1 MDPFAL
7 NTLVSEL
14 SIFGVKVELWMFM
27 AVGMVIAV
35 IIGLREY
42 RRAIRLVALMPAL
55 TIKEVRDRVQAY
67 LLFVFVS
74 GVALPELHARRRQP
88 RRQRT
93 SL

>member
-35 IIGLREY
+35 IIGLHEY
-42 RRAIRLVALMPAL
+42 RRA
-55 TIKEVRDRVQAY
+55 VRTN
-67 LLFVFVS
+67 
-74 GVALPELHARRRQP
+74 GVDARADD
-88 RRQRT
+88 
-93 SL
+93 